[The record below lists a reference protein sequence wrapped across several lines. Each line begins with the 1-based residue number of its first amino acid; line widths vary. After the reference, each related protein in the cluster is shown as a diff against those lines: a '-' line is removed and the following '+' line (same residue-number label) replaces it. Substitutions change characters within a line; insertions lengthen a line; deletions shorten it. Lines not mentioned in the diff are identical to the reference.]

1 MIDTKQLREQAQKE
15 ALDFLQNETE
25 YRMAFL
31 DAEQPHPLTK
41 NLSYTYQKNT
51 REGISML
58 FSVDVAMAERAAKML
73 ATPAYEAFADAI
85 RNTLQ
90 KGGRVIFSG
99 CGSSGRLSMRL
110 EQSWRNAILKLCSRY
125 PAHKNALME
134 KIEQVGNIMTG
145 GDYAIIRAAES
156 FEDSTA
162 LGEAQADEWCMTE
175 KDLLVGV
182 TATGETTSILGT
194 AIDALQSGASVWM
207 LICSDPTPLPDKMER
222 ARRVY
227 RHPNCR
233 YLYLDCG
240 PMAITGSTRMQSSS
254 YEQFAAAVALEWAL
268 SDLLSTLGIHEKT
281 LDYAALGNEFLKMTK
296 NLGAPSCLSLLAEL
310 TEKEQAVYE
319 KGGLVTLFSDGCLM
333 DVLTDTTERAPT
345 FMTPPFC
352 SSEMKDQPR
361 SWAFVKNP
369 TCPTGEAWKKCFLR
383 TPRCIEWS
391 RERYEELGLNAQQ
404 IERIPRI
411 DLFGLEKFE
420 IGNEPAPDR
429 MTDPCLAMWVDV
441 EAPPSE
447 FDTAAKDFDEKTILT
462 PALAGISFYPTN
474 MDLFEHLGLKMMLNV
489 LSTGVM
495 ARMGRI
501 TGNWMTNVAMSNK
514 KLIDRSARIVS
525 DVCGISYESAMEEI
539 HYSRALLEAEGKQG
553 SPTQHAI
560 ARLTQK

>member
-1 MIDTKQLREQAQKE
+1 MIDLQALKE
-15 ALDFLQNETE
+15 KAGEEARAFLKNETE

-73 ATPAYEAFADAI
+73 ATPAYAEFADAI
-85 RNTLQ
+85 RNTLK
-90 KGGRVIFSG
+90 KGGRVVFSG

-125 PAHKNALME
+125 PAHKDTLME
-134 KIEQVGNIMTG
+134 KIEQVSNIMTG

-162 LGEAQADEWCMTE
+162 LGEAQAAEWELCE

-194 AIDALQSGASVWM
+194 AINALQNGASVWM

-227 RHPNCR
+227 LHPNCR
-233 YLYLDCG
+233 SLYLDCG

-254 YEQFAAAVALEWAL
+254 YEQFASAVALEWAL
-268 SDLLSTLGIHEKT
+268 NDLLSSLGIREEIP
-281 LDYAALGNEFLKMTK
+281 DYEALGKEFLEMTRS
-296 NLGAPSCLSLLAEL
+296 LGSPSCTSLLAEL
-310 TEKEQAVYE
+310 TEKEQDVYE
-319 KGGLVTLFSDGCLM
+319 KGGLVTLFSDGALM

-369 TCPTGEAWKKCFLR
+369 TCPTNKAWEKCFLR

-447 FDTAAKDFDEKTILT
+447 FDTAAEGFDEKTILT

-474 MDLFEHLGLKMMLNV
+474 MDLFEHLGLKMMLNT

-501 TGNWMTNVAMSNK
+501 TGNWMTNVAMANK

-525 DVCGISYESAMEEI
+525 DVCDISYERAMEEI
-539 HYSRALLEAEGKQG
+539 HFSRALLEAEGRSG
-553 SPTQHAI
+553 SPTQNAI
-560 ARLTQK
+560 QRLKKQ